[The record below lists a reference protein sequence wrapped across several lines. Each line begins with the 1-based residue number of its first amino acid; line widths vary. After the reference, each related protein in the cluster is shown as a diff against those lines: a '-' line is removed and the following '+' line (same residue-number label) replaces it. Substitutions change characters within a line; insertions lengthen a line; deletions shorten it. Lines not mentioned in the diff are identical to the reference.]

1 MYDFSCMPRNL
12 LWLGM
17 CDVLFPSL
25 WWPPVD
31 SVLLRLKLMREEE
44 GGVGGKH
51 RKHRLVIQIKAKE
64 RSNE

>member
-1 MYDFSCMPRNL
+1 
-12 LWLGM
+12 M
-17 CDVLFPSL
+17 CGVLFPSL

-51 RKHRLVIQIKAKE
+51 RKHRLVMQIKAKE